1 MAKKYNPR
9 ILADG
14 SEFEKV
20 RWKAV
25 RARAIAIYEH
35 RCALCGQELDAKAPP
50 HTRFSIE
57 VDHRLPVG
65 RGNPNPYELEG
76 LRLLC
81 HPCNRRKGSKLDSE
95 LNRKPEE
102 TALPIS
108 NRW

>member
-50 HTRFSIE
+50 YTKFSIE
-57 VDHRLPVG
+57 VDHVQPIN
-65 RGNPNPYELEG
+65 RGGQAYELDN

-81 HPCNRRKGSKLDSE
+81 MRCNRRKSDKLDSE

>member
-1 MAKKYNPR
+1 MAKQKPR

-57 VDHRLPVG
+57 VDHIIPVS
-65 RGNPNPYELEG
+65 RGGAPYELEN

-81 HPCNRRKGSKLDSE
+81 MKDNRKKGAKFDDE
-95 LNRKPEE
+95 VNRKPE
-102 TALPIS
+102 
-108 NRW
+108 

>member
-1 MAKKYNPR
+1 MAKQKPR

-57 VDHRLPVG
+57 VDHKLSIKNGGPA
-65 RGNPNPYELEG
+65 YELEN
-76 LRLLC
+76 LQLLC
-81 HPCNRRKGSKLDSE
+81 FPCNRRKGSKTESE

-102 TALPIS
+102 VALPIS